1 MIVIQHLT
9 KTYDKQTVL
18 SDITLTLQAGTIYG
32 LVGVNGSGK
41 TTLMRCM
48 CGFSKPSAG
57 SVVCNGKII
66 GKDLDFPPKTGIIIE
81 SPGFLPNYSGLRN
94 LEILAAVSGTVTKAR
109 MIEVITLV
117 GLDPSDKKPV
127 GKYSL
132 GMRQRLGIA
141 QAIMEDP
148 DNLILDEPFNGLDS
162 QGIKDVHSLLSRL
175 KAQGKCILLAS
186 HSAYDIAQACDQV
199 FTLRDGRLTETP
211 VERMPCNALI
221 R

>member
-1 MIVIQHLT
+1 MIAIQHLS
-9 KTYDKQTVL
+9 KTYGKQTVL

-48 CGFSKPSAG
+48 CGFSRPSAG
-57 SVVCNGKII
+57 SVIFDEKII
-66 GKDLDFPPKTGIIIE
+66 GKDRDFPSKTGIIIE

-94 LEILAAVSGTVTKAR
+94 LEILAAVSGMVTKAR

-117 GLDPSDKKPV
+117 GLNPSDKKPV

-162 QGIKDVHSLLSRL
+162 QGIQDVHSLLSSL

-199 FTLRDGRLTETP
+199 FELRDGRLTETP
-211 VERMPCNALI
+211 VDRMSCNALI
-221 R
+221 S

>member
-1 MIVIQHLT
+1 MIAIQLLS
-9 KTYDKQTVL
+9 KTYGKQMVL
-18 SDITLTLQAGTIYG
+18 TDITLTLNAGTIYG

-57 SVVCNGKII
+57 SVVFDGKII
-66 GKDLDFPPKTGIIIE
+66 GKDLDFPPRTGIIIE

-109 MIEVITLV
+109 MLEVITLV

-186 HSAYDIAQACDQV
+186 HSAYDIVQACDQV
-199 FTLRDGRLTETP
+199 FELRDGRLTETP
-211 VERMPCNALI
+211 VERIPCNAFE

>member
-81 SPGFLPNYSGLRN
+81 SPGFLPNYSGFRN
-94 LEILAAVSGTVTKAR
+94 L
-109 MIEVITLV
+109 
-117 GLDPSDKKPV
+117 
-127 GKYSL
+127 
-132 GMRQRLGIA
+132 
-141 QAIMEDP
+141 
-148 DNLILDEPFNGLDS
+148 
-162 QGIKDVHSLLSRL
+162 
-175 KAQGKCILLAS
+175 
-186 HSAYDIAQACDQV
+186 
-199 FTLRDGRLTETP
+199 
-211 VERMPCNALI
+211 
-221 R
+221 

>member
-1 MIVIQHLT
+1 MIAIQLLS
-9 KTYDKQTVL
+9 KTYGKQMVL
-18 SDITLTLQAGTIYG
+18 TDITLTLNAGTIYG

-57 SVVCNGKII
+57 SVVFDGKII
-66 GKDLDFPPKTGIIIE
+66 GKDLDFPPRTGIIIE

-109 MIEVITLV
+109 MLEVITLV

-132 GMRQRLGIA
+132 GMR
-141 QAIMEDP
+141 
-148 DNLILDEPFNGLDS
+148 
-162 QGIKDVHSLLSRL
+162 
-175 KAQGKCILLAS
+175 
-186 HSAYDIAQACDQV
+186 
-199 FTLRDGRLTETP
+199 
-211 VERMPCNALI
+211 
-221 R
+221 